1 MKLKNAIIII
11 LITFVIGL
19 AIGGIQRLFEVE
31 TILGMDGDLFA
42 VIIGAVT
49 GIIIGVIIEKRTEEK
64 VENGK

>member
-19 AIGGIQRLFEVE
+19 AIGVIRRLFEVE

-49 GIIIGVIIEKRTEEK
+49 GIMIGVIIEERTKEM
-64 VENGK
+64 VANGE